1 MVKDIKMKK
10 HKKMGKFKQIINEA
24 KNFVGRIFNPDG
36 KKWLYNTPGGFLDV
50 LPGYGLGFD
59 VYKSFAYACVN
70 ARAENIC
77 KAKIYLYKDTPG
89 RQDKEIIDHPFL
101 KLIAKPNRRNQTF
114 REILF
119 KIAVSLDLY
128 GDSYVFI
135 QRGNDGSPIGLYHM
149 PSKYIDIKLN
159 DSQTEISHY
168 VYNAG
173 GKIQKFDKENII
185 HFLIPDP
192 DNNYKGKATIEGFN
206 LTLEIDYLQNL
217 YQRNFYRNDAAPGM
231 IIEMDRE
238 MMDTE
243 FERFKSKF
251 KSLYEGTVNTG
262 KTLFLDSGAKA
273 KPFQSYP
280 KDVEI
285 LKARTWVRDEIM
297 SIFRVPKIILGVT
310 TDVNRA
316 NAVQQL
322 RTFNDNVIKPFA
334 KLTIESKFNSFLQNN
349 YAKDNLRLSMEYDF
363 ENDRELQLRS
373 YELYMR
379 YGIATKDEIRE
390 MEGF

>member
-1 MVKDIKMKK
+1 MN
-10 HKKMGKFKQIINEA
+10 KFKHILRETRDYI
-24 KNFVGRIFNPDG
+24 GRIFNPDG
-36 KKWLYNTPGGFLDV
+36 KKWLFNTPGGYLDIM
-50 LPGYGLGFD
+50 PGYKQGFD
-59 VYKSFAYACVN
+59 IYKSFAYACIN

-77 KAKIYLYKDTPG
+77 KAKIYLYKDEPG
-89 RQDKEIIDHPFL
+89 RRDKEIIDHPFL
-101 KLIAKPNRRNQTF
+101 NLITRPNRRNQTF

-128 GDSYVFI
+128 GNSYVFI
-135 QRGNDGSPIGLYHM
+135 QRGNDGLPIGLYHL

-159 DSQTEISHY
+159 DSQTEIDHY

-173 GKIQKFDKENII
+173 GKLQKFDKSNII

-192 DNNYKGKATIEGFN
+192 DNNYSGKATIDGFN
-206 LTLEIDYLQNL
+206 LTLEIDFLQNL
-217 YQRNFYRNDAAPGM
+217 YQRNFYRNDAAPGI
-231 IIEMDRE
+231 IIEFDRE

-243 FERFKSKF
+243 FERFKAKF
-251 KSLYEGTVNTG
+251 RMLYGGVNNTG
-262 KTLFLDSGAKA
+262 NTLILDNGAKA
-273 KPFQSYP
+273 KPFQSKP

-285 LKARTWVRDEIM
+285 LKARVWVRDEIM

-349 YAKDNLRLSMEYDF
+349 YIKENLRLSMEYDF
-363 ENDRELQLRS
+363 ENDRELQLRA
-373 YELYMR
+373 YELYMK
-379 YGIATKDEIRE
+379 YGIVTKEEVRE

>member
-1 MVKDIKMKK
+1 
-10 HKKMGKFKQIINEA
+10 MGKFREFISETRNYI
-24 KNFVGRIFNPDG
+24 GRIFNSGGRKQYYPGTGGYPDFLQSFG
-36 KKWLYNTPGGFLDV
+36 GGFDI
-50 LPGYGLGFD
+50 YR
-59 VYKSFAYACVN
+59 SFAYACIN

-77 KAKIYLYKDTPG
+77 KAKIYLYRDEPG
-89 RQDKEIIDHPFL
+89 RRDREIISHQFL
-101 KLIAKPNRRNQTF
+101 ELITKPNRRNQTF

-128 GDSYVFI
+128 GNSYIYI
-135 QRGNDGSPIGLYHM
+135 QRGNDGLPIGLYHL

-159 DSQTEISHY
+159 DSQTEIDHY
-168 VYNAG
+168 IYNAG
-173 GKIQKFDKENII
+173 GKLQKFDKANII

-192 DNNYKGKATIEGFN
+192 DNNYRGKSTIDGFN

-231 IIEMDRE
+231 IIELDRE
-238 MMDTE
+238 IMDTE
-243 FERFKSKF
+243 FERFKAKF
-251 KSLYEGTVNTG
+251 RTLYEGASNAG
-262 KTLFLDSGAKA
+262 KTIILDNGAKA
-273 KPFQSYP
+273 KPYQSFP

-285 LKARTWVRDEIM
+285 LKARVWVRDEIM

-349 YAKDNLRLSMEYDF
+349 YPNENLRLAMEYDF

-373 YELYMR
+373 YELYMK
-379 YGIATKDEIRE
+379 YGIATKEEIRE
-390 MEGF
+390 LEGF

>member
-1 MVKDIKMKK
+1 MD
-10 HKKMGKFKQIINEA
+10 KFKNILSETKIFLN
-24 KNFVGRIFNPDG
+24 RIFNPG
-36 KKWLYNTPGGFLDV
+36 SKKWLQSGSGGFLDI
-50 LPGYGLGFD
+50 LPGYGGGYD
-59 VYKSFAYACVN
+59 VYRSFAYACIN

-77 KAKIYLYKDTPG
+77 KAKIYLYKDEPG
-89 RQDKEIIDHPFL
+89 RRDREIIEHPFL
-101 KLIAKPNRRNQTF
+101 DLTAKPNRRNQTF

-128 GDSYVFI
+128 GNSYVFI
-135 QRGNDGSPIGLYHM
+135 QRGKDGSPAGLYHL

-159 DSQTEISHY
+159 DTQTEISHY

-173 GKIQKFDKENII
+173 GKLQKFSKENII

-192 DNNYKGKATIEGFN
+192 DNNYKGKSTIDGFN
-206 LTLEIDYLQNL
+206 LTLEIDFLQNL
-217 YQRNFYRNDAAPGM
+217 YQRNFYRNDAAPGI
-231 IIEMDRE
+231 IIELDRE
-238 MMDTE
+238 MRDTE
-243 FERFKSKF
+243 FERFKAKF
-251 KSLYEGTVNTG
+251 RAMYEGPGNTG
-262 KTLFLDSGAKA
+262 KTMLLDNGAKA
-273 KPFQSYP
+273 KPIQSIP

-349 YAKDNLRLSMEYDF
+349 YTNENLRLSMEYDF

-373 YELYMR
+373 YDLYMR
-379 YGIATKDEIRE
+379 YGIATKEEVRE